1 MIDNLLN
8 KKAPSFSLKDSNN
21 KDTALENFK
30 GHWLIIFFYPKDNT
44 PGCTKEV
51 CLFRD
56 DYSQIKSLNTK
67 IIGINTDK
75 IESHKNFQTKHNL
88 PFPLLSDIDGLISKK
103 YFALFN
109 LLFINFSKRR
119 SFIIDPQGVVKRI
132 YKTVNPAIHSTEII
146 NDLQLL
152 QKKP

>member
-1 MIDNLLN
+1 MEFDKN
-8 KKAPSFSLKDSNN
+8 STLKLA
-21 KDTALENFK
+21 KLARL
-30 GHWLIIFFYPKDNT
+30 
-44 PGCTKEV
+44 
-51 CLFRD
+51 
-56 DYSQIKSLNTK
+56 SLNDEQLNSLEKDLTSIVSFIDQLK
-67 IIGINTDK
+67 EINTDK

-88 PFPLLSDIDGLISKK
+88 PFPLLSDTDGLISKK

-119 SFIIDPQGVVKRI
+119 SFIVDPQGVVKRI

-146 NDLQLL
+146 SDLQLL